1 MTRVK
6 RAVISVYDKKGIT
19 TLAKG
24 LGELGVKMLSTG
36 GTARALR
43 DAGAKVTE
51 ISEYTGFPEILGG
64 RVKTL
69 HPRIHGGLLGMR
81 DDPRHREE
89 MAANSIE
96 PIDMLVVN
104 FYPFEEVVAK
114 EGATFSEAIEN
125 IDIGGPAM
133 LRAAAKNHGSV
144 TVLTD
149 PEDYGAVLRE
159 LQRGKGKIS
168 PKTNFRLSAKAFA
181 YVSRYDAAIS
191 NYLSSLGPDGER
203 NPLPAT
209 YTLYLEK
216 KLDLRYGENPHQ
228 MGAFYTESAAAGA
241 HCVANAR
248 QLQGKELSLNNI
260 YDTDSAF
267 ELVREFEETACVIVK
282 HNNPCG
288 AALGKTPEEAFSRA
302 RECDPESAFGGI
314 IAFNREVDETA
325 AEEIAGMFSE
335 VLIAPGFS
343 EKALMLLSARKNL
356 RVLVSGGMD
365 IAAAGTWD
373 VKKVTGGALIQ
384 QSDRGLGNDFS
395 DVKIPTK
402 RKPTPEEMADM
413 RFAWK
418 VCRHTKS
425 NAIVY
430 ARDLRT
436 VGIGAG
442 QMSRIDSV
450 RIAGMKAR
458 TPTDGSVLASDAFF
472 PFRDGV
478 DEAAR
483 AGITAIAQP
492 GGSVRDAEVI
502 AAADEHSMAMVF
514 TGKRHFKH

>member
-6 RAVISVYDKKGIT
+6 RAVISVYEKKGIT

-24 LGELGVKMLSTG
+24 LGELGVEMLSTG
-36 GTARALR
+36 GTARRIR
-43 DAGAKVTE
+43 DGGAKVTE
-51 ISEYTGFPEILGG
+51 ISDYTGFPEILGG

-69 HPRIHGGLLGMR
+69 HPRIHGGLLGVR
-81 DDPRHREE
+81 DDERHVEE

-114 EGATFSEAIEN
+114 EGTTLPEAIEN

-149 PEDYGAVLRE
+149 PEDYGAVLSE
-159 LQRGKGKIS
+159 LRRNKGKIS
-168 PKTNFRLSAKAFA
+168 PETNFHLSAKAFS

-191 NYLSSLGPDGER
+191 NYLSSLGPRGER
-203 NPLPAT
+203 SPLPAT
-209 YTLYLEK
+209 CTLYLEK
-216 KLDLRYGENPHQ
+216 KLPLRYGENPHQ
-228 MGAFYTESAAAGA
+228 LGAFYTEVTTGGA

-288 AALGKTPEEAFSRA
+288 AALGDTPSEAFSRA

-335 VLIAPGFS
+335 VVIAPGFS
-343 EKALMLLSARKNL
+343 EKALMLLGARKNL
-356 RVLVSGGMD
+356 RVLLTGGMD
-365 IAAAGTWD
+365 IGGAGAWD
-373 VKKVTGGALIQ
+373 IKKVTGGALIQ
-384 QSDRGLGNDFS
+384 QSDRGLGDDFS
-395 DVKIPTK
+395 EVNIPTK
-402 RKPTPEEMADM
+402 RKPTPEEMEDLL
-413 RFAWK
+413 FAWK

-430 ARDLRT
+430 ARGLRT

-442 QMSRIDSV
+442 QMSRVDSV

-478 DEAAR
+478 DEAVR

-492 GGSVRDAEVI
+492 GGSVRDDEVI
-502 AAADEHSMAMVF
+502 AAADDHSMAMVF

>member
-1 MTRVK
+1 MPRIK
-6 RAVISVYDKKGIT
+6 RALISVYDKKGIA
-19 TLAKG
+19 TLSKS
-24 LGELGVKMLSTG
+24 LGELGVEVLSTG
-36 GTARALR
+36 GTAKTLR
-43 DAGAKVTE
+43 DGGAKVTE
-51 ISEYTGFPEILGG
+51 ISDYTGFPEILGG

-69 HPRIHGGLLGMR
+69 HPKIHGGLLGIR
-81 DDPRHREE
+81 DNEHHTEE
-89 MAANSIE
+89 MADNSIE

-114 EGATFSEAIEN
+114 KETTFSEAIEN

-133 LRAAAKNHGSV
+133 LRAAAKNHASV

-149 PEDYGAVLRE
+149 PADYGAVLRE
-159 LQRGKGKIS
+159 LRKNKGEIS
-168 PKTNFRLSAKAFA
+168 PETNFCLSVKAFS

-191 NYLSSLGPDGER
+191 NYLSSIRDDGER
-203 NPLPAT
+203 NPLPGT
-209 YTLYLEK
+209 FTLYLEK

-228 MGAFYTESAAAGA
+228 LGAFYTESDISGA
-241 HCVANAR
+241 HCVASAR

-288 AALGKTPEEAFSRA
+288 AALGNSPSEAFSRA

-314 IAFNREVDETA
+314 IAFNREVDETV
-325 AEEIAGMFSE
+325 AEEIAGMFAE
-335 VLIAPGFS
+335 VLIAPVYS

-356 RVLVSGGMD
+356 RVLITGGMD
-365 IAAAGTWD
+365 KGGAGEWD
-373 VKKVTGGALIQ
+373 IKKVTGGALIQ
-384 QSDRGLGNDFS
+384 QSDRGGDDFS
-395 DVKIPTK
+395 DLQIPTK
-402 RKPTPEEMADM
+402 RVPTEKEMADL

-442 QMSRIDSV
+442 QMSRVDSV
-450 RIAGMKAR
+450 RIAGMKAHSS
-458 TPTDGSVLASDAFF
+458 TAGSVLASDAFF
-472 PFRDGV
+472 PFRDGI

-483 AGITAIAQP
+483 AGITAIVQP
-492 GGSVRDAEVI
+492 GGSVKDTEVI

>member
-1 MTRVK
+1 MTTIK
-6 RAVISVYDKKGIT
+6 KAVISVYDKKGIT
-19 TLAKG
+19 TLAKD
-24 LGELGVKMLSTG
+24 LGKLGVEILSTG
-36 GTARALR
+36 GTAKRLR
-43 DAGAKVTE
+43 DGGAKVTE
-51 ISEYTGFPEILGG
+51 ISDYTGFPEILGG

-69 HPRIHGGLLGMR
+69 HPKIHGGLLGIR
-81 DDPRHREE
+81 DDERHLEE
-89 MAANSIE
+89 MAGNSIE

-104 FYPFEEVVAK
+104 FYPFEEVAAK
-114 EGATFSEAIEN
+114 EGTTFSEAIEN

-149 PEDYGAVLRE
+149 PADYGTVLRE
-159 LQRGKGKIS
+159 FRKNKGKIS
-168 PKTNFRLSAKAFA
+168 PETNFRLAVKAFS

-191 NYLSSLGPDGER
+191 NYLSSVEPGGARD
-203 NPLPAT
+203 PLPAT
-209 YTLYLEK
+209 YTLYFEK

-228 MGAFYTESAAAGA
+228 LGAFYTESGIGGVC
-241 HCVANAR
+241 CVANAK
-248 QLQGKELSLNNI
+248 QLHGKELSLNNI

-267 ELVREFEETACVIVK
+267 ELVREFADTACVIVK

-288 AALGKTPEEAFSRA
+288 AALGATPAEAFSRA

-314 IAFNREVDETA
+314 IAFNVEVDETA
-325 AEEIAGMFSE
+325 AEEIAGMFAE
-335 VLIAPGFS
+335 VVIAPGFS
-343 EKALMLLSARKNL
+343 EKALMLLGARKNL
-356 RVLVSGGMD
+356 RVLLSGGMD
-365 IAAAGTWD
+365 IGGAGTWD

-384 QSDRGLGNDFS
+384 QSDMGKGDDFS
-395 DVKIPTK
+395 DIKVPTK
-402 RKPTPEEMADM
+402 RKPTEEEMADLQ
-413 RFAWK
+413 FAWK

-430 ARDLRT
+430 ARDLQT

-442 QMSRIDSV
+442 QTSRIDSV
-450 RIAGMKAR
+450 RVAGMKAR

-492 GGSVRDAEVI
+492 GGSLRDEEVI
-502 AAADEHSMAMVF
+502 AAADEHSMAMLF
-514 TGKRHFKH
+514 TGKRHFRH

>member
-1 MTRVK
+1 MTAIRK
-6 RAVISVYDKKGIT
+6 AVISVYDKKGIT
-19 TLAKG
+19 KLAKG
-24 LGELGVKMLSTG
+24 LGELGVEMLSTG
-36 GTARALR
+36 GTAKRLR
-43 DAGAKVTE
+43 DSGAKVTE
-51 ISEYTGFPEILGG
+51 ISDYTGFPEILGG

-69 HPRIHGGLLGMR
+69 HPKIHGGLLGIR
-81 DDPRHREE
+81 EDERHSGE
-89 MAANSIE
+89 MAENSIE

-104 FYPFEEVVAK
+104 FYPFEEVIAK
-114 EGATFSEAIEN
+114 EGTTFSEAIEN

-133 LRAAAKNHGSV
+133 LRAAAKNHASV

-149 PEDYGAVLRE
+149 PADYGAVLRE
-159 LQRGKGKIS
+159 LRKNKGKIS
-168 PKTNFRLSAKAFA
+168 SETNFRLSAKAFS

-191 NYLSSLGPDGER
+191 NYFSPVRPDGTR
-203 NPLPAT
+203 NTLPDT

-228 MGAFYTESAAAGA
+228 LGAFYAESNISGA
-241 HCVANAR
+241 HCVTNAR

-267 ELVREFEETACVIVK
+267 ELVREFADTACVIVK

-288 AALGKTPEEAFSRA
+288 AALGATPAEAFSRA

-314 IAFNREVDETA
+314 IAFNVEVDETA
-325 AEEIAGMFSE
+325 AEEIAGMFAE
-335 VLIAPGFS
+335 VVIAPGFS
-343 EKALMLLSARKNL
+343 EKALMLLGTRKNL
-356 RVLVSGGMD
+356 RVLLTGGMD
-365 IAAAGTWD
+365 IGGAGAFD

-384 QSDRGLGNDFS
+384 QSDRGCGDDFS
-395 DVKIPTK
+395 DINIPTR
-402 RKPTPEEMADM
+402 RKPTPEEMADL

-430 ARDLRT
+430 ARDRST

-442 QMSRIDSV
+442 QMSRVDSV

-492 GGSVRDAEVI
+492 GGSVRDKEVI

>member
-1 MTRVK
+1 MTTIK
-6 RAVISVYDKKGIT
+6 KAVISVYDKKGIT
-19 TLAKG
+19 KLAKG
-24 LGELGVKMLSTG
+24 LGELGVEILSTG
-36 GTARALR
+36 GTAKRLR
-43 DAGAKVTE
+43 DGGAKVTE
-51 ISEYTGFPEILGG
+51 ISDYTGFPEILGG

-69 HPRIHGGLLGMR
+69 HPKIHGGLLGIR
-81 DDPRHREE
+81 DDERHSEE
-89 MAANSIE
+89 MAENSIE

-104 FYPFEEVVAK
+104 FYPFEEVAAK
-114 EGATFSEAIEN
+114 EGTSFSEAMEN

-133 LRAAAKNHGSV
+133 LRAAAKNHASV

-149 PEDYGAVLRE
+149 PADYGTVLRE
-159 LQRGKGKIS
+159 LRKNKGTIS
-168 PKTNFRLSAKAFA
+168 PETNFRLSAKAFS

-191 NYLSSLGPDGER
+191 NYLSSVEPGGAR
-203 NPLPAT
+203 NTLPGT

-216 KLDLRYGENPHQ
+216 KFDLRYGENPHQ
-228 MGAFYTESAAAGA
+228 RGAFYTESGIGDAC
-241 HCVANAR
+241 CVANAR

-267 ELVREFEETACVIVK
+267 ELVREFSDTACVIVK

-288 AALGKTPEEAFSRA
+288 AALGATPAEAFSRA

-325 AEEIAGMFSE
+325 AEEVASMFAE
-335 VLIAPGFS
+335 VIIAPGFS

-356 RVLVSGGMD
+356 RVLLTGGMGIGGAGSWD
-365 IAAAGTWD
+365 I
-373 VKKVTGGALIQ
+373 KKVTGGALIQ
-384 QSDRGLGNDFS
+384 QSDRDWGDDFS
-395 DVKIPTK
+395 DIKIPTK
-402 RKPTPEEMADM
+402 RKPTEEEMADL

-430 ARDLRT
+430 ARDRRT

-442 QMSRIDSV
+442 QMSRVDSV

-483 AGITAIAQP
+483 VGITAIAQP
-492 GGSVRDAEVI
+492 GGSIRDKEVI
-502 AAADEHSMAMVF
+502 AAADEHSMAMVL

>member
-1 MTRVK
+1 M
-6 RAVISVYDKKGIT
+6 
-19 TLAKG
+19 
-24 LGELGVKMLSTG
+24 
-36 GTARALR
+36 
-43 DAGAKVTE
+43 
-51 ISEYTGFPEILGG
+51 
-64 RVKTL
+64 
-69 HPRIHGGLLGMR
+69 
-81 DDPRHREE
+81 
-89 MAANSIE
+89 
-96 PIDMLVVN
+96 
-104 FYPFEEVVAK
+104 
-114 EGATFSEAIEN
+114 
-125 IDIGGPAM
+125 
-133 LRAAAKNHGSV
+133 
-144 TVLTD
+144 
-149 PEDYGAVLRE
+149 
-159 LQRGKGKIS
+159 
-168 PKTNFRLSAKAFA
+168 
-181 YVSRYDAAIS
+181 
-191 NYLSSLGPDGER
+191 
-203 NPLPAT
+203 
-209 YTLYLEK
+209 
-216 KLDLRYGENPHQ
+216 
-228 MGAFYTESAAAGA
+228 
-241 HCVANAR
+241 ANAR
-248 QLQGKELSLNNI
+248 QIQGKELSLNNI

-267 ELVREFEETACVIVK
+267 ELAREFGDTACVIVK

-288 AALGKTPEEAFSRA
+288 AALGSTPAEAFSRA

-335 VLIAPGFS
+335 VVIAPGFS

-356 RVLVSGGMD
+356 RVLLSGGMD
-365 IAAAGTWD
+365 IGGAGAWD
-373 VKKVTGGALIQ
+373 IKKVTGGALIQ
-384 QSDRGLGNDFS
+384 QSDRGWGDDFS
-395 DVKIPTK
+395 DIKVPTG
-402 RKPTPEEMADM
+402 RKPTAEEMADL

-458 TPTDGSVLASDAFF
+458 TPTEGSVLASDAFF